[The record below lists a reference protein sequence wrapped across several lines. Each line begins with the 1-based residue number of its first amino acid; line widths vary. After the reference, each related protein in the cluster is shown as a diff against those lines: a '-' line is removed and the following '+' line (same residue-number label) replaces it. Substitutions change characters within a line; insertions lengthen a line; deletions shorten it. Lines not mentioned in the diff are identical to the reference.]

1 MSFGESIRT
10 CFSKYA
16 TFTGRASRAEFWWFY
31 LFVAIINLILVLPYY
46 GLAIGASL
54 VTDSSVATVLL
65 IASTVWLL
73 IWMAAS
79 IALLIPF
86 IAAGCRRL
94 HDSGKSGWLLLL
106 LLVPCGGIALV
117 VLWVL
122 EATPGE
128 NFFGPPPR

>member
-86 IAAGCRRL
+86 IATGCRRL